1 MGCCSIHYWEGDKKM
16 VEINLNRRQFLKLS
30 GATAVT
36 LAVVEL
42 GFNENKA
49 YASTKEFKIAKSTV
63 TPTICC
69 FCGVGCGILIH
80 TVGNEVVYTEGD
92 PDNPINEGT
101 LCSKGTTIRQ
111 LSTSEKR
118 LTKPLYRAPGSD
130 KWEEKEWEWMYET
143 IAKRTKETRDKTFV
157 VSEDGMTV
165 NKTEAIASLGGAALD
180 NEETYLLSKMMRGL
194 GVTYLEHQAR
204 I

>member
-1 MGCCSIHYWEGDKKM
+1 MMM

-30 GATAVT
+30 GATAAT

-42 GFNENKA
+42 GFNEKKA
-49 YASTKEFKIAKSTV
+49 YAKSKEFKIAKSTV

-69 FCGVGCGILIH
+69 YCGVGCGILVH
-80 TVGNEVVYTEGD
+80 TNNNTVVYTEGD
-92 PDNPINEGT
+92 PDNPINEGK

-111 LSTSEKR
+111 LYTSEKR
-118 LTKPLYRAPGSD
+118 LTKPLYRAPGSN
-130 KWEEKEWEWMYET
+130 KWEEKEWEWTLGT
-143 IAKRTKETRDKTFV
+143 IAKRAKDTRDSSFV
-157 VSEDGMTV
+157 EVEDGITV
-165 NKTEAIASLGGAALD
+165 NKTEKIASLGGAALD
-180 NEETYLLSKMMRGL
+180 NEETYLLSKLMRGL

>member
-1 MGCCSIHYWEGDKKM
+1 MGCSIQFWEGDRKM

-30 GATAVT
+30 GATAAT

-42 GFNENKA
+42 GFNEKKA

-69 FCGVGCGILIH
+69 FCGVGCGILVH
-80 TVGNEVVYTEGD
+80 TKDNTVVYTEGD
-92 PDNPINEGT
+92 PDNPINEGK

-111 LSTSEKR
+111 LYTSDRRVK
-118 LTKPLYRAPGSD
+118 KPLYRAPGSN
-130 KWEEKEWEWMYET
+130 KWEEKDWEWMYET

-157 VSEDGMTV
+157 VTEDGMTV

-180 NEETYLLSKMMRGL
+180 NEETYLLAKMMRGL

>member
-1 MGCCSIHYWEGDKKM
+1 MGCSIQYWEGDRKM

-42 GFNENKA
+42 GFNEKKA

-69 FCGVGCGILIH
+69 FCGVGCGILVH
-80 TVGNEVVYTEGD
+80 TKDNTVVYTEGD
-92 PDNPINEGT
+92 PDNPINEGK

-111 LSTSEKR
+111 LYTSEKR
-118 LTKPLYRAPGSD
+118 IKKPLYRAPGSD
-130 KWEEKEWEWMYET
+130 KWVEKDWEWMYET
-143 IAKRTKETRDKTFV
+143 IAKRTKETRDKSFV
-157 VSEDGMTV
+157 VSENGMTV

>member
-1 MGCCSIHYWEGDKKM
+1 MM

-30 GATAVT
+30 GATAAT

-42 GFNENKA
+42 GFNEKKA
-49 YASTKEFKIAKSTV
+49 YAKSKEFKIAKSTV

-69 FCGVGCGILIH
+69 YCGVGCGILVH
-80 TVGNEVVYTEGD
+80 TNNNTVVYTEGD
-92 PDNPINEGT
+92 PDNPINEGK

-111 LSTSEKR
+111 LYTSEKR
-118 LTKPLYRAPGSD
+118 LTKPLYRAPGSN
-130 KWEEKEWEWMYET
+130 KWEEKEWEWMLDT
-143 IAKRTKETRDKTFV
+143 IAKRAKDTRDSSFV
-157 VSEDGMTV
+157 EVEDGITV
-165 NKTEAIASLGGAALD
+165 NKTEKIASLGGAALD
-180 NEETYLLSKMMRGL
+180 NEETYLLSKLMRGL

>member
-1 MGCCSIHYWEGDKKM
+1 MGCSIQYWEGVKKM

-42 GFNENKA
+42 GFNEKKA

-69 FCGVGCGILIH
+69 FCGVGCGILVH
-80 TVGNEVVYTEGD
+80 TKDNTVVYTEGD
-92 PDNPINEGT
+92 PDNPINEGK

-111 LSTSEKR
+111 LYTSEKR
-118 LTKPLYRAPGSD
+118 IKKPLYRAPGSD
-130 KWEEKEWEWMYET
+130 KWVEKDWEWMYET
-143 IAKRTKETRDKTFV
+143 IAKRTKETRDKSFV
-157 VSEDGMTV
+157 VSENGMTV

>member
-1 MGCCSIHYWEGDKKM
+1 M

-30 GATAVT
+30 GATAAT

-42 GFNENKA
+42 GFNETEVHAK
-49 YASTKEFKIAKSTV
+49 TKEFKIAKATV
-63 TPTICC
+63 TPTICPYC
-69 FCGVGCGILIH
+69 AVGCGILVH
-80 TVGNEVVYTEGD
+80 TKNNDVVYTEGD
-92 PDNPINEGT
+92 PDHPINEGS

-111 LSTSEKR
+111 LFTSEKR
-118 LTKPLYRAPGSD
+118 VLKPRYRAPGSN
-130 KWEEKEWEWMYET
+130 KWEEKDWGWMLDT
-143 IAKRTKETRDKTFV
+143 IAKRAKETRDKTFV
-157 VSEDGMTV
+157 EKANGMFV

-180 NEETYLLSKMMRGL
+180 NEETYVLAKMMRGL

>member
-1 MGCCSIHYWEGDKKM
+1 MGCSIQFWEGDRKM

-30 GATAVT
+30 GATAAT

-42 GFNENKA
+42 GFNEKKA

-69 FCGVGCGILIH
+69 FCGVGCGILVH
-80 TVGNEVVYTEGD
+80 TKDNTVVYTEGD
-92 PDNPINEGT
+92 PDNPINEGK

-111 LSTSEKR
+111 LYTSDRRVK
-118 LTKPLYRAPGSD
+118 KPLYRAPGSN
-130 KWEEKEWEWMYET
+130 KWEEKDWEWMYET

-157 VSEDGMTV
+157 VTEDGMTV

>member
-1 MGCCSIHYWEGDKKM
+1 M

-42 GFNENKA
+42 GFDEKKA
-49 YASTKEFKIAKSTV
+49 HASTKEFKIAKSTV

-69 FCGVGCGILIH
+69 FCGVGCGILVH
-80 TVGNEVVYTEGD
+80 TVDNNVVYTEGD
-92 PDNPINEGT
+92 PDNPINEGK

-111 LSTSEKR
+111 LYTSEKR
-118 LTKPLYRAPGSD
+118 IKKPLYRAPGSN
-130 KWEEKEWEWMYET
+130 KWEEKDWEWMYET
-143 IAKRTKETRDKTFV
+143 IAKRTKETRDRTFV
-157 VSEDGMTV
+157 QTEDGMTV

-180 NEETYLLSKMMRGL
+180 NEETYLLAKMMRGL